1 MLIIEACQ
9 YDGTGQYPVDEFK
22 VFPFILTEPQ
32 LLLSDIEEVLF
43 DKLQNKI
50 LQ

>member
-1 MLIIEACQ
+1 MMEEDNIQWMSSRCSQ
-9 YDGTGQYPVDEFK
+9 
-22 VFPFILTEPQ
+22 FILTEPQ